1 MNFPTIQPNSILSIS
16 AAQIAP
22 HHIAHL
28 LDEGFQPE
36 QIQNFAAQGVR
47 SISETEARALNFLA
61 RDENGNLVSG
71 SGLLFPFT
79 NTFFQLRLD
88 VPIIRK
94 NGSEAKYLT
103 PCRKQAQALTSVG
116 CKVHTEGWKDAM
128 AGSLHGGIETGAL
141 AGVSHYRRA
150 LKPNS
155 GGTIIFDADGW
166 HNPSVFRCLVN
177 AGKWIGG
184 KINLLPKI
192 PGQPK
197 AGLCEYF
204 KAGYTQKD
212 YQALIDNAYTP
223 EAFLLELPN
232 HWKELPSDRLSEAV
246 RVLLKL
252 AVKLLDPM
260 QRSVLIKKIA
270 RVTGIDR
277 RMVGGEMAK
286 TMAKEQEQKRGTTPA
301 EIAAELAEDYRD
313 RLAWND
319 EAGLWYRYEAEF
331 PGVWALESDTSI
343 GAVVVAEFESRM
355 GLDYKADWIE
365 QCIKILKWK
374 LIVKRWDQPRDL
386 LPFRNGVLNT
396 NTGEFL
402 DHAPGYRF
410 TWSLPREH
418 DPHAIAWST
427 IENWMDVA
435 TGGSRRLK
443 NILLC
448 FLNACLK
455 GRSDLQR
462 ALYLTGPGGTGKGTY
477 LRLVLS
483 LIGRQNNY
491 SSSLAEW
498 CGNRFETAN
507 AYGKRLLSFA
517 DEDKY
522 AGGLGNFKKV
532 TGGDAIRGEIKRKQA
547 FDFVF
552 DGMVLLASNYPIF
565 SGDTSSGIHR
575 RLLLAAFD
583 VIIPPNQR
591 RDVDKE
597 FEPELSA
604 LTNYVL
610 SISDEF
616 VSETLRQSSDQ
627 APEVIERSWDWRM
640 RQDSV
645 AAWLNECVIRDP
657 QACER
662 VGNDREDADSLFG
675 SYYRYC
681 DRTGSRAKG
690 SREFS
695 PALLE
700 LVNHDPALNW
710 SVEKK
715 RVSNGM
721 VVYGLRLRRAE
732 DANQPYCLEVL
743 ANVGSS
749 SDVGSNVESDV
760 ELKALSSASHVGCVG
775 STDLTEKLEDQPEV
789 VKEDCSTEN
798 SDYQESPPCTP
809 YTNQLGQAISTLH
822 HSPTAPGEPSYTLLE
837 QKVLMKVI
845 ASMSAIDSVRSFEE
859 FREKYERLSDS
870 QQRQVWNAANPE
882 ARKNYQQWLDAFL
895 AVPQA
900 VWDARKALI
909 RVVTLPE
916 MNQIRQQIERNHLT
930 LAYKLIHPDNQK
942 LLKRLL
948 EESKRVQP

>member
-1 MNFPTIQPNSILSIS
+1 MTIATDLPASIS
-16 AAQIAP
+16 TSTIAP

-28 LDEGFQPE
+28 LEEGFTSE
-36 QIQNFAAQGVR
+36 QIEGFIAQGAR
-47 SISETEARALNFLA
+47 SICEEEARNLNFFA
-61 RDENGNLVSG
+61 RDENGDLVSG
-71 SGLLFPFT
+71 SGLLLPFT
-79 NTFFQLRLD
+79 NDFAQLRLD
-88 VPIIRK
+88 VPIVRK
-94 NGSEAKYLT
+94 KSKPAKYLT
-103 PCRKQAQALTSVG
+103 PCRRQSQAMLPEG
-116 CKVHTEGWKDAM
+116 CKVITEGWKDAQ
-128 AGSLHGGIETGAL
+128 AGSLRGAIPTGAL
-141 AGVSHYRRA
+141 AGVSHYRKA

-155 GGTIIFDADGW
+155 GGVILFDADGW
-166 HNPSVFRCLVN
+166 HNPKVLRSLVN
-177 AGKWIGG
+177 AGNWING
-184 KINLLPKI
+184 KINLLPNI

-204 KAGYTQKD
+204 KAGHTPKD
-212 YQALIDNAYTP
+212 YQAMIDDAYTP

-232 HWKELPSDRLSEAV
+232 HWKDLPSDRLSESV
-246 RVLLKL
+246 HIVLKL
-252 AVKLLDPM
+252 AAKLLDPM
-260 QRSVLIKKIA
+260 QQAALIKKIA

-277 RMVGGEMAK
+277 RTIGGEMAK
-286 TMAKEQEQKRGTTPA
+286 KMVHEQEQKRGATPA
-301 EIAAELAEDYRD
+301 EIAAELAEDYRN

-331 PGVWALESDTSI
+331 SGVWALESDTAI
-343 GAVVVAEFESRM
+343 GAVVLAEFESRM

-396 NTGEFL
+396 RTGEFL

-418 DPHAIAWST
+418 DPSATDWST
-427 IENWMDVA
+427 IENWMNTA
-435 TGGSRRLK
+435 TGGSQRLK

-448 FLNACLK
+448 YLNACLK

-477 LRLVLS
+477 VRLAIALV
-483 LIGRQNNY
+483 GKQNNH

-498 CGNRFETAN
+498 CGNRFETVN
-507 AYGKRLLSFA
+507 AYGKRLLTFA

-522 AGGLGNFKKV
+522 AGGLSNFKKV

-547 FDFVF
+547 FDFLF
-552 DGMVLLASNYPIF
+552 EGMVLLASNYPIF
-565 SGDTSSGIHR
+565 SGDTSSGIYR
-575 RLLLAAFD
+575 RLLIAAFD

-591 RDVDKE
+591 RDLEKE

-616 VSETLRQSSDQ
+616 VSQTLRQSSDQ
-627 APEVIERSWDWRM
+627 APEVIERSWEWRM

-662 VGNDREDADSLFG
+662 VGNDREDLESLFG

-710 SVEKK
+710 AVERK
-715 RVSNGM
+715 RVSAGM
-721 VVYGLRLRRAE
+721 VIRGLRLRCAE
-732 DANQPYCLEVL
+732 DENQPYCLEAL
-743 ANVGSS
+743 AHVGSVADVG
-749 SDVGSNVESDV
+749 SDVGSDAGSKPLFD
-760 ELKALSSASHVGCVG
+760 AGCVGCVG
-775 STDLTEKLEDQPEV
+775 STALTEKINNETEAVTRNCQ
-789 VKEDCSTEN
+789 TEN
-798 SDYQESPPCTP
+798 FDDRESLPYTP
-809 YTNQLGQAISTLH
+809 YTAQTEPAIATLH
-822 HSPTAPGEPSYTLLE
+822 ETPTVQSERSYTPLE
-837 QKVLMKVI
+837 KEFVLKVI
-845 ASMSAIDSVRSFEE
+845 ASMSAIDSVISFEA
-859 FREKYERLSDS
+859 FKEKYERLSDAH
-870 QQRQVWNAANPE
+870 QRQVWSVASPE
-882 ARKNYQQWLDAFL
+882 IQQNYQRWLDAFI

-900 VWDARKALI
+900 VWEARKKLV

-916 MNQIRQQIERNHLT
+916 MNRIRQEVDREILSSAHQ
-930 LAYKLIHPDNQK
+930 LIHPSSRK